1 MFIVFGVEMSKKNNY
16 EVKTTNI
23 MGEICLALKRPTI
36 ILLSFS
42 YKFVWELTAV
52 VAMMNNFTITLGQT
66 TIIFD
71 MFRVLLFSYSII
83 PYIFFI
89 CILNKNLGGDHLS

>member
-1 MFIVFGVEMSKKNNY
+1 MFIVFGVEMFKKSNY

-23 MGEICLALKRPTI
+23 MGEIFLALKRPTI

-42 YKFVWELTAV
+42 YKFVWVFTAV
-52 VAMMNNFTITLGQT
+52 LAMMNNFTITLGQT

-83 PYIFFI
+83 PYTFFI
-89 CILNKNLGGDHLS
+89 CILNKNPGGDSLS